1 MSVAGLRIVSV
12 AFPWSLQAAALFAG
26 LPKNSGTAALYE
38 RDLWGVEGAEMP
50 LFSFRMSVVL
60 SENRI
65 DSNQTVVCTMWI
77 RLLVTL
83 SPMNF
88 ADPRGFKKKGFHFL
102 TKSGKMKQGEVLVH
116 DNVQV

>member
-1 MSVAGLRIVSV
+1 MSV
-12 AFPWSLQAAALFAG
+12 AFPWLLQAAALFAG

-88 ADPRGFKKKGFHFL
+88 ADPRGLKKKDFIFSQNLGR
-102 TKSGKMKQGEVLVH
+102 
-116 DNVQV
+116 